1 MDESPV
7 QGVPTLSSLD
17 YALQPV
23 LDARR
28 AAGLWR
34 NPKTI
39 EVYRGTQ
46 VLMGGRWLT
55 AFASN
60 DYLGFAQ
67 DRDSGAV
74 LSAAALS
81 WGSGSGAAHLISGHS
96 QAHQQLEEALA
107 AFLGYPRALL
117 FSTGYM
123 ANLAVHTA
131 LLGKDDRAIQD
142 RLNHAS
148 LMDGAQL
155 SGATLLRYQHADPQS
170 LERQL
175 QRSVATAESRTLV
188 STDGVFSMD
197 GDIAPLPALADECR
211 CGSAWLM
218 VDEAHALGVLGPQGR
233 GSGALFD
240 LGVDRVP
247 IVMGTLGK
255 ALGSFGAFVAGS
267 EALIETLIQS
277 ARSYIYTT
285 ATPPAL
291 AEATRANLKRAAGEE
306 GEERRTQLQDNI
318 VQFRQ
323 GAEQLGLKLMPS
335 TTAIQPVVVGDAN
348 AANAFS
354 MKLLE
359 AGFWV
364 PAIRPPTVPEGSAR
378 LRVSLSALHTEEQ
391 IERLLAAL
399 NPISRHHH
407 AE

>member
-1 MDESPV
+1 MDESLPI
-7 QGVPTLSSLD
+7 GAASTSALD
-17 YALQPV
+17 YALQPA
-23 LDARR
+23 LATRR
-28 AAGLWR
+28 EAGLWR
-34 NPKTI
+34 SPKTI
-39 EVYRGTQ
+39 EAYRGSD
-46 VLMGGRWLT
+46 VLIDGRWIT

-67 DRDSGAV
+67 DRDSGAA

-81 WGSGSGAAHLISGHS
+81 WGSGSAAAHLISGHS
-96 QAHQQLEEALA
+96 KAHQQLEEELA

-148 LMDGAQL
+148 LIDAAQL

-175 QRSVATAESRTLV
+175 QRPVSAAVRTLV

-211 CGSAWLM
+211 CGAAWLM
-218 VDEAHALGVLGPQGR
+218 VDEAHALGVIGPQGR
-233 GSGALFD
+233 GSVAHFE
-240 LGVDRVP
+240 LGVERVP

-255 ALGSFGAFVAGS
+255 ALGSFGAFIAGS
-267 EALIETLIQS
+267 DALIETLIQN

-291 AEATRANLKRAAGEE
+291 AEATRTNLKRAAGEE
-306 GEERRTQLQDNI
+306 GEQRRAQLQDNI
-318 VQFRQ
+318 AQFRH
-323 GAEQLGLKLMPS
+323 GAEQLGLQLMPS
-335 TTAIQPVVVGDAN
+335 TTAIQPVVVGDAK
-348 AANAFS
+348 AASARS
-354 MKLLE
+354 EKLLDG
-359 AGFWV
+359 GFWV

-391 IERLLAAL
+391 IERLLQSFSDL
-399 NPISRHHH
+399 R
-407 AE
+407 

>member
-1 MDESPV
+1 MDESQPMGAV
-7 QGVPTLSSLD
+7 TASALD
-17 YALQPV
+17 YALQPE
-23 LDARR
+23 LAARR
-28 AAGLWR
+28 EAGLWR
-34 NPKTI
+34 SPKTI
-39 EVYRGTQ
+39 EAYRGTE
-46 VLMGGRWLT
+46 VLIDGRWVM

-67 DRDSGAV
+67 DRDSGAA

-96 QAHQQLEEALA
+96 KAHQQLEDELA
-107 AFLGYPRALL
+107 AFLGYSRALL

-148 LMDGAQL
+148 LIDAAQL

-175 QRSVATAESRTLV
+175 QRPVATAESRSLV

-211 CGSAWLM
+211 CGAAWLM
-218 VDEAHALGVLGPQGR
+218 VDEAHALGVIGPQGR
-233 GSGALFD
+233 GSVAQFD
-240 LGVDRVP
+240 LSVERVP

-267 EALIETLIQS
+267 EALIETLIQN

-291 AEATRANLKRAAGEE
+291 AEATRMNLKRAAGEE
-306 GEERRTQLQDNI
+306 GEQRREQLQDNI
-318 VQFRQ
+318 AQFRQ
-323 GAEQLGLKLMPS
+323 GATQLGLQLMPS
-335 TTAIQPVVVGDAN
+335 TTAIQPVVVGEAK
-348 AANAFS
+348 AASALS
-354 MKLLE
+354 AKLLD

-378 LRVSLSALHTEEQ
+378 LRVSLSALHTQEQ

-399 NPISRHHH
+399 GTN
-407 AE
+407 

>member
-1 MDESPV
+1 MADSPIL
-7 QGVPTLSSLD
+7 GAANASALD
-17 YALQPV
+17 YALQPA
-23 LDARR
+23 LEARR
-28 AAGLWR
+28 AQGLWR
-34 NPKTI
+34 SPKTI
-39 EVYRGTQ
+39 EAYRGSD
-46 VLMGGRWLT
+46 VLIEGRWVT

-67 DRDSGAV
+67 DRDSGAA

-96 QAHQQLEEALA
+96 RAHQQLEEELA
-107 AFLGYPRALL
+107 EFLGYPRALL

-131 LLGKDDRAIQD
+131 LLGKDDRTIQD

-148 LMDGAQL
+148 LIDAAQL

-175 QRSVATAESRTLV
+175 QRPASTPEARMLV

-211 CGSAWLM
+211 CAAAWLL
-218 VDEAHALGVLGPQGR
+218 VDDAHALGVLGPQGR
-233 GSGALFD
+233 GSVAHFGLSAE
-240 LGVDRVP
+240 RVP

-267 EALIETLIQS
+267 EVLIETLIQH

-285 ATPPAL
+285 ATPPAI
-291 AEATRANLKRAAGEE
+291 AEATRMNLKRAAGEE
-306 GEERRTQLQDNI
+306 GEQRRAQLQDNI
-318 VQFRQ
+318 AQFRR
-323 GAEQLGLKLMPS
+323 GAEQLGLQLMPS
-335 TTAIQPVVVGDAN
+335 TTAIQPVVVGDAK
-348 AANAFS
+348 AATALS
-354 MKLLE
+354 AKLLE

-378 LRVSLSALHTEEQ
+378 LRVSLSALHTQEQ

-399 NPISRHHH
+399 STD
-407 AE
+407 

>member
-1 MDESPV
+1 MDASQPI
-7 QGVPTLSSLD
+7 GAITASALD
-17 YALQPV
+17 YALQPE
-23 LDARR
+23 LAARR
-28 AAGLWR
+28 EAGLWR
-34 NPKTI
+34 SPKTI
-39 EVYRGTQ
+39 EAYRGSD
-46 VLMGGRWLT
+46 VLIEGRWVT

-67 DRDSGAV
+67 DRDSGAA

-96 QAHQQLEEALA
+96 RAHQQLEDELA
-107 AFLGYPRALL
+107 EFLGYPRALL

-148 LMDGAQL
+148 LIDAAQL

-175 QRSVATAESRTLV
+175 QRPVATAESRSLV

-197 GDIAPLPALADECR
+197 GDIAPLPALTDECR
-211 CGSAWLM
+211 CGAAWLM
-218 VDEAHALGVLGPQGR
+218 VDEAHALGVIGPQGR
-233 GSGALFD
+233 GSVAQFD
-240 LGVDRVP
+240 LSVERVP

-267 EALIETLIQS
+267 EVLIETLIQH

-285 ATPPAL
+285 ATPPAI
-291 AEATRANLKRAAGEE
+291 AEVTRVNLKRAAGEE
-306 GEERRTQLQDNI
+306 GEQRRAQLQDNI
-318 VQFRQ
+318 AQFRR
-323 GAEQLGLKLMPS
+323 GAEQLGLQLMPS
-335 TTAIQPVVVGDAN
+335 TTAIQPIVVGDAK
-348 AANAFS
+348 AASTLSA
-354 MKLLE
+354 KLLE

-364 PAIRPPTVPEGSAR
+364 PAIRPPTVPDGSAR
-378 LRVSLSALHTEEQ
+378 LRVSLSALHTQEQ
-391 IERLLAAL
+391 IEHLLAAL
-399 NPISRHHH
+399 STD
-407 AE
+407 

>member
-1 MDESPV
+1 MDESQPM
-7 QGVPTLSSLD
+7 GALKASALD
-17 YALQPV
+17 YALQPE
-23 LDARR
+23 LAARR
-28 AAGLWR
+28 EAGLWR
-34 NPKTI
+34 SPKTI
-39 EVYRGTQ
+39 EAYRGTE
-46 VLMGGRWLT
+46 VLIDGRWVT

-67 DRDSGAV
+67 DRDSGAA

-96 QAHQQLEEALA
+96 KAHQQLEDELA

-148 LMDGAQL
+148 LIDAAQL

-175 QRSVATAESRTLV
+175 QRSAATAESRILV

-211 CGSAWLM
+211 CGAAWLM
-218 VDEAHALGVLGPQGR
+218 VDEAHALGVIGPQGR
-233 GSGALFD
+233 GSVAQFD
-240 LGVDRVP
+240 LSVERVP

-267 EALIETLIQS
+267 EALIETLIQN

-291 AEATRANLKRAAGEE
+291 AEATRTNLKRAAGEE
-306 GEERRTQLQDNI
+306 GEQRREQLQDNI
-318 VQFRQ
+318 AQFRQ
-323 GAEQLGLKLMPS
+323 GATQLGLQMMPS
-335 TTAIQPVVVGDAN
+335 TTAIQPVVVGEAK
-348 AANAFS
+348 AASALS
-354 MKLLE
+354 AKLLG

-364 PAIRPPTVPEGSAR
+364 PAIRPPTVPEASAR
-378 LRVSLSALHTEEQ
+378 LRISLSALHTQEQ

-399 NPISRHHH
+399 GSS
-407 AE
+407 

>member
-1 MDESPV
+1 MADS
-7 QGVPTLSSLD
+7 PTLGASNASALD
-17 YALQPV
+17 YALQPA
-23 LDARR
+23 LEARR
-28 AAGLWR
+28 AQGLWR
-34 NPKTI
+34 SPKTI
-39 EVYRGTQ
+39 EAYRGSD
-46 VLMGGRWLT
+46 VLIEGRWVT

-67 DRDSGAV
+67 DRDSGAA

-96 QAHQQLEEALA
+96 QAHQQLEDELA

-148 LMDGAQL
+148 LIDAAQL

-175 QRSVATAESRTLV
+175 QRPMATAESRSLV

-211 CGSAWLM
+211 CGAAWLM
-218 VDEAHALGVLGPQGR
+218 VDEAHALGVIGPQGR
-233 GSGALFD
+233 GSVAQFD
-240 LGVDRVP
+240 LGMERVP

-267 EALIETLIQS
+267 QVLIETLIQH
-277 ARSYIYTT
+277 ARSYVYTT
-285 ATPPAL
+285 ATPPAI
-291 AEATRANLKRAAGEE
+291 AEVTRVNLKRAAGEE
-306 GEERRTQLQDNI
+306 GEQRRAQLQDNI
-318 VQFRQ
+318 AQFRR
-323 GAEQLGLKLMPS
+323 GAEQLGLQLMPS
-335 TTAIQPVVVGDAN
+335 ITAIQPVVMGEAKVAS
-348 AANAFS
+348 ALSA
-354 MKLLE
+354 KLLA

-378 LRVSLSALHTEEQ
+378 LRVSLSALHTQEQ

-399 NPISRHHH
+399 STD
-407 AE
+407 

>member
-1 MDESPV
+1 MDESLPI
-7 QGVPTLSSLD
+7 GAASASALD
-17 YALQPV
+17 YALQPA
-23 LDARR
+23 LATRR
-28 AAGLWR
+28 EAGLWR
-34 NPKTI
+34 SPKTI
-39 EVYRGTQ
+39 EAYRGSD
-46 VLMGGRWLT
+46 VLIDGRWIT

-67 DRDSGAV
+67 DRDSGAA

-81 WGSGSGAAHLISGHS
+81 WGSGSAAAHLISGHS
-96 QAHQQLEEALA
+96 KAHQQLEEELA

-131 LLGKDDRAIQD
+131 LLGKNDRAIQD

-148 LMDGAQL
+148 LIDAAQL

-175 QRSVATAESRTLV
+175 QRPVSAAVRTLV

-211 CGSAWLM
+211 CGAAWLM
-218 VDEAHALGVLGPQGR
+218 VDEAHALGVIGPQGR
-233 GSGALFD
+233 GSVAHFE
-240 LGVDRVP
+240 LGVERVP

-255 ALGSFGAFVAGS
+255 ALGSFGAFIAGS
-267 EALIETLIQS
+267 DALIETLIQN

-291 AEATRANLKRAAGEE
+291 AETTRVNLKRAAGEE
-306 GEERRTQLQDNI
+306 GEQRRAQLQDNI
-318 VQFRQ
+318 AQFRH
-323 GAEQLGLKLMPS
+323 GAEQLGLQLMPS
-335 TTAIQPVVVGDAN
+335 TTAIQPVVVGDAK
-348 AANAFS
+348 AASARS
-354 MKLLE
+354 EKLLD

-391 IERLLAAL
+391 IERLLQSFSDL
-399 NPISRHHH
+399 R
-407 AE
+407 